1 MTPEEN
7 AAREKG
13 FRVGVQFMSERLWM
27 SFRANF
33 MTSSNINPVEK
44 EIYRILDLITEDVQN
59 KASYYCSILP
69 DVEIELED

>member
-13 FRVGVQFMSERLWM
+13 FRVGVQFMNERLWM
-27 SFRANF
+27 AFRGNF